1 MIPDSTIAEIKNRID
16 IEEVIS
22 DFVSLKRKGQNL
34 WACCPF
40 HNEKTPSFSVSPAK
54 GFYKCFGCG
63 KGGDSID
70 FVMEAEKLN
79 YLEAIRYLAK
89 KYGIEIKEEELSE
102 DELKEQSERE
112 SLYILSSIL
121 PRNILSK
128 VLPYLQKVRVLASV
142 TLRNVTLQK
151 KSCKSLSLV
160 IPLINGMAY

>member
-1 MIPDSTIAEIKNRID
+1 MIPDNTITEIKNRID
-16 IEEVIS
+16 IEEVVS

-79 YLEAIRYLAK
+79 YLEALRYLAK
-89 KYGIEIKEEELSE
+89 KYGIEIKEEELSD
-102 DELKEQSERE
+102 DELKEQSER
-112 SLYILSSIL
+112 
-121 PRNILSK
+121 
-128 VLPYLQKVRVLASV
+128 
-142 TLRNVTLQK
+142 
-151 KSCKSLSLV
+151 
-160 IPLINGMAY
+160 